1 MTNTDGEEQEV
12 HDSCEVCLI
21 ADQHCL
27 GLGEEVTHKLKSVRE
42 HVVQPRIREA
52 VSEQLGPPGV
62 AAVSLKAEAFQS
74 EQSEPILFIFVCSAI
89 WR

>member
-1 MTNTDGEEQEV
+1 MTYADGVEQEV

-52 VSEQLGPPGV
+52 VSEQL
-62 AAVSLKAEAFQS
+62 
-74 EQSEPILFIFVCSAI
+74 
-89 WR
+89 